1 MKKALFEKGI
11 YSLPDAS
18 RYTRIPAGQLRRWAF
33 GYERNLVGGIKRYPP
48 VFATSYGPINNERAI
63 SFGDL
68 IEARF
73 IREFREA
80 GVSLQTIRIAV
91 KRAQELLELSH
102 PFSTRKFKTDGR
114 TIMAEIIT
122 ARDAPCELLDFR
134 NNQMALNRILSP
146 YLFNGIEFNDGDIA
160 CRWWPHG
167 EGNAVVLDPRRSFG
181 QSILND
187 SGVPTNTLFLSFKAN
202 GSAQA
207 VARIFELPLRQVEE
221 AIEYERELAA

>member
-11 YSLPDAS
+11 YSLTDAS
-18 RYTRIPAGQLRRWAF
+18 RYTHIPAGQLRRWAF
-33 GYERNLVGGIKRYPP
+33 GYERTLAKGIRRYPP
-48 VFATSYGPINNERAI
+48 VFEVSYEPLDHERVI

-73 IREFREA
+73 VREFREA

-91 KRAQELLELSH
+91 QRAQELLESSH
-102 PFSTRKFKTDGR
+102 PFSTRKFKTDGK

-122 ARDAPCELLDFR
+122 APDAPCELLDLK

-146 YLFNGIEFNDGDIA
+146 YLFKGIEFTDGDVA

-181 QSILND
+181 QSILNE

-202 GSAQA
+202 GSAKA
-207 VARIFELPLRQVEE
+207 VAEIFELPLRDVEK